1 MVRPLSVPLE
11 PPHLH
16 SLKFSTQLQVLIRGL
31 RQQDLR
37 RYTCFALAAG
47 DTAFSHHLLLQ
58 VHILVALRLLLDLLL
73 VLDKAPQHFLA
84 EQAGAAPATVRPWA
98 VAFMEAA
105 AATAQPDQRA
115 RSLGA
120 VAVRGAIQET
130 GAMAAMQQPPLLRA
144 PGAAEPEAPMFQ
156 VQTLFLAA
164 V

>member
-1 MVRPLSVPLE
+1 
-11 PPHLH
+11 
-16 SLKFSTQLQVLIRGL
+16 LKFSTQLQVLIRGL

-47 DTAFSHHLLLQ
+47 DTAFCHHLLLQ

-73 VLDKAPQHFLA
+73 VLEKEPEHFLA
-84 EQAGAAPATVRPWA
+84 EQAAAPATVRPWA

-156 VQTLFLAA
+156 VQPLFLAA

>member
-47 DTAFSHHLLLQ
+47 DTAVSLRPLLQ
-58 VHILVALRLLLDLLL
+58 AHILVALRLLLGLLL
-73 VLDKAPQHFLA
+73 ALDKEAQPFLA
-84 EQAGAAPATVRPWA
+84 EQAGAAPAVRPWA
-98 VAFMEAA
+98 VAFMEAT
-105 AATAQPDQRA
+105 AATAQPAQRA

-130 GAMAAMQQPPLLRA
+130 GAMVAMQQPPLLRA